1 MYDGPPDDAI
11 LVLAAAAEGLLV
23 PSETDAPLTPFRWG
37 GNAPLTPEALP
48 TALGLSPNTP
58 VETRTLDEFFA
69 PLARVADWMDDD
81 QRERAGRFA
90 TLHNL
95 IDCSLTDVTVYRVGK
110 TQIAVIV
117 AGQDAHGDTVG
128 LRTTLVET

>member
-1 MYDGPPDDAI
+1 MHDGHLDDAI

-23 PSETDAPLTPFRWG
+23 PSETDAPLTPFRWSG
-37 GNAPLTPEALP
+37 DVPLTAETLP
-48 TALGLSPNTP
+48 TALDFPPDAP

-69 PLARVADWMDDD
+69 PLARVADWMEES

-90 TLHNL
+90 ALRDL
-95 IDCSLTDVTVYRVGK
+95 ITSLLTDVVVYRVGR
-110 TQIAVIV
+110 TQITMIV
-117 AGQDAHGDTVG
+117 AGQDARGDTVG